1 MKKCFI
7 LSSGILLISFILGCI
22 TIDKNENF
30 ATLCCIISVFSLQTL
45 ITLPFICLTNKI
57 SKMKAR
63 IAVLVLLGLILWP
76 ALIYALYLAIKF
88 QNNNQAKTHSDNNT
102 VTTNIKS
109 ETKPDQKVK
118 PTTSDK
124 LEPGTLLLHKTIQSK
139 SSNNE
144 YEVFIF
150 NNCVACTCPAGGKKQ
165 LCKHLIAAIHENLEL
180 INQQAP
186 EFCKQLVNLIEL
198 KQNKDIPQAKKLEE
212 YAKVIYS
219 NKEIT
224 AASYQNTIGIE
235 ESDIEELEELAEI
248 LHNHRWL
255 TVHFY
260 DFIRQ
265 AQKEN
270 YSVFI
275 AMKNQALNELEKA
288 GYISWQNL
296 SEDDYV
302 SHNIIKER
310 DLYCAFSATEKLY
323 TNKKIAGYAKGI
335 KNLKKTIQPKDIGIQ
350 FVKADYSITLK

>member
-1 MKKCFI
+1 MKKCFW
-7 LSSGILLISFILGCI
+7 LSISTMIVSFILMCL
-22 TIDKNENF
+22 TIEISENF
-30 ATLCCIISVFSLQTL
+30 ATLCGIITIFSFITL
-45 ITLPFICLTNKI
+45 ISLPLIHFINRISNFNIKTTLLAI
-57 SKMKAR
+57 S
-63 IAVLVLLGLILWP
+63 GLILWP
-76 ALIYALYLAIKF
+76 VLIYTIYILIKNKKYQALKSIKTE
-88 QNNNQAKTHSDNNT
+88 NLPISEITHPK
-102 VTTNIKS
+102 IK
-109 ETKPDQKVK
+109 KGL
-118 PTTSDK
+118 SDK
-124 LEPGTLLLHKTIQSK
+124 LEPETLITHKTVQSK

-180 INQQAP
+180 INRQAP
-186 EFCKQLVNLIEL
+186 DFCKQLVDLIEL
-198 KQNKDIPQAKKLEE
+198 KQNKDIPQTKKLEE
-212 YAKVIYS
+212 YAKVIYA

-235 ESDIEELEELAEI
+235 ESDIEELEELAKI
-248 LHNHRWL
+248 LHDSRWL

-270 YSVFI
+270 YSIFI

-296 SEDDYV
+296 SEDDYIA
-302 SHNIIKER
+302 HNINER
-310 DLYCAFSATEKLY
+310 EIYCAFSATEKLY
-323 TNKKIAGYAKGI
+323 TNKKITGYAKGI

-350 FVKADYSITLK
+350 FIKADYSITLK